1 MWVYI
6 VRRLIWIPFLLLA
19 VSMITF
25 VLGTYGP
32 GDPVQVLMGQYQN
45 QEVLERIRAS
55 RGLDKPAY
63 QQYLIY
69 VKNALR
75 GDFGESYKYRGR
87 SVSELIPRRMWVSA
101 QLGIAATVISLSI
114 GVPLGVYAAVRQG
127 TWVDPVVVSMTVL
140 FMSVPVFLTGPG
152 LLLIFSLKLGWLP
165 THGWGGFFD
174 TRIIMPALV
183 LGIPGVAIITR
194 LTRSSTLEVMVQ
206 DYVRT
211 ARAKGLREFVVLNRH
226 ILRNALIP
234 LVTVVGMSLAGL
246 IAGAFIVEFM
256 FGIPGIGQ
264 LGIESFFAR
273 DYPII
278 MAITLIGAAALVLA
292 NLLVDIGYVCID
304 PRIRY

>member
-1 MWVYI
+1 MWGYI
-6 VRRLIWIPFLLLA
+6 VRRVVWAPILLLM
-19 VSMITF
+19 VSLITF
-25 VLGTYGP
+25 MLGQFGP
-32 GDPVQVLMGQYQN
+32 GDPIEVLMGQYQN
-45 QEVLERIRAS
+45 PEVLERISAQ
-55 RGLDKPAY
+55 RGLDKSVPE
-63 QQYLIY
+63 QYFIY

-87 SVSELIPRRMWVSA
+87 TVGELIPRRMWISA
-101 QLGIAATVISLSI
+101 QLGIAATILSLFI
-114 GVPLGVYAAVRQG
+114 GIPLGVYTAVKQG
-127 TWVDPVVVSMTVL
+127 SWLDPLVVSITVL

-174 TRIIMPALV
+174 SRIIMPALV

-194 LTRSSTLEVMVQ
+194 LTRSSTLEVMTQ
-206 DYVRT
+206 EYVRT
-211 ARAKGLREFVVLNRH
+211 ARAKGLREFVVLYRH

-234 LVTVVGMSLAGL
+234 LFTIVGLSLAGL

-264 LGIESFFAR
+264 LAIEAIFSR

-278 MAITLIGAAALVLA
+278 MAVTIIGAMALVIA
-292 NLLVDIGYVCID
+292 NLIVDIGYLFLD